1 MISSAVA
8 DALKKNRIVDESK
21 TKESEEDE
29 KVGTY
34 LLSLLN
40 AQASKASKAATKS
53 NTSATVAQSAIA
65 PPAVTLKSILKRV
78 HPQD

>member
-8 DALKKNRIVDESK
+8 DALKKNGIVDESK
-21 TKESEEDE
+21 AKESEEDE

-40 AQASKASKAATKS
+40 AQASKASKAATKA
-53 NTSATVAQSAIA
+53 NASATVAQAAIA

-78 HPQD
+78 HQQD